1 MKKKAKT
8 QMSERKL
15 ATLQVIEAL
24 EPIEGAD
31 KIELLKMRG
40 LGWQCVVQKGI
51 HTVGDLVVYCEIDSF
66 VDTSRPD
73 FAWLEKNTITWEG
86 HRGAR
91 IKSMRLRGQISQGII
106 LPLVEYRTQI
116 EAGGKMREIPP
127 TRYASF
133 TLESIANY
141 ENVMNRPSP
150 RWVEKLTGDG
160 YYLECTPMVDAQ
172 WAYPPPEEII
182 GLDVTE
188 ALGILKWEKPIPA
201 NLAGKVRGNFPSHTP
216 KTDEERIQN
225 IWPAI
230 QRRAEMYPDELFEQ
244 TEKLEG
250 SSMTVYFDTEDKFGV
265 CSRNLDLEDTPDN
278 TLWNV
283 VRALNLQENLTQ
295 LCLDTRQ
302 GVYPAPPVPVAM
314 SLQGE
319 LVGPGV
325 QGNHYAL
332 KEHRFY
338 VFNIYDIQHQRYLD
352 SEERRQVVGLINGLM
367 HVPYLPPIRLSELGA
382 YEEALKRADGPS
394 LVNPEVK
401 REGLVFK
408 SRIMNGFTFKIVSDD
423 YLIATGN

>member
-1 MKKKAKT
+1 
-8 QMSERKL
+8 MSERKL

-216 KTDEERIQN
+216 KTDEERVQN
-225 IWPAI
+225 MWDAI
-230 QRRAEMYPDELFEQ
+230 VRRSEMYPEEIFEV

-250 SSMTVYFDTEDKFGV
+250 SSMTSYFTMEDLFGI
-265 CSRNLDLEDTPDN
+265 CSRNLDLEETEDNLFWRTARGLLLPDV
-278 TLWNV
+278 LP
-283 VRALNLQENLTQ
+283 R

-302 GVYPAPPVPVAM
+302 GIYPSPPVPCAM

-319 LVGPGV
+319 LIGPGV
-325 QGNHYAL
+325 QGNYYGL
-332 KEHRFY
+332 TEHQFRI
-338 VFNIYDIQHQRYLD
+338 FNIYDIQHQRYLAA
-352 SEERRQVVGLINGLM
+352 EPRREVVGLIRGAM
-367 HVPYLPPIRLSELGA
+367 HVPWQTPMKLSELVAMGRDKA
-382 YEEALKRADGPS
+382 IEFADGPS
-394 LVNPEVK
+394 AINPNVA

-408 SRIMNGFTFKIVSDD
+408 SREMNGFTFKIVSNA

>member
-1 MKKKAKT
+1 
-8 QMSERKL
+8 MSERKL
-15 ATLQVIEAL
+15 ATVQMVEAL
-24 EPIEGAD
+24 LPIEGAD
-31 KIELLKMRG
+31 KIELLKMAG

-51 HTVGDLVVYCEIDSF
+51 HAVGNLVIYCEIDSF
-66 VDTSRPD
+66 VDVSRPYFD
-73 FAWLEKNTITWEG
+73 WLEKNAITWEG
-86 HRGAR
+86 KRGAR

-106 LPLVEYRTQI
+106 LPLHEVFCPEPCTPSQYAFLRPVTE
-116 EAGGKMREIPP
+116 EAMREG
-127 TRYASF
+127 
-133 TLESIANY
+133 
-141 ENVMNRPSP
+141 
-150 RWVEKLTGDG
+150 RWTFR
-160 YYLECTPMVDAQ
+160 Q
-172 WAYPPPEEII
+172 EELVP
-182 GLDVTE
+182 GLDVTDT
-188 ALGILKWEKPIPA
+188 LGVLKWEKAIPA

-230 QRRAEMYPDELFEQ
+230 QNRASMYPDELFEQ

-283 VRALNLQENLTQ
+283 VRALNLQENLTR

-302 GVYPAPPVPVAM
+302 GIYPAPPVPVAM

-325 QGNHYAL
+325 QGNHYGL

-352 SEERRQVVGLINGLM
+352 ADARRQVVGLIEGLM
-367 HVPYLPPIRLSELGA
+367 HVPYLPPIRLSELGT
-382 YEEALKRADGPS
+382 YEEALKLADGPS